1 MAKMDVFIDK
11 LARAVKEARKER
23 KLTQEK
29 LGEIIGCDGQT
40 IGQIERRQTNPEF
53 SLLTPL
59 IRELNLD
66 VVSIF

>member
-1 MAKMDVFIDK
+1 MDIFKDN
-11 LARAVKEARKER
+11 LAAAVKQARKER

-53 SLLTPL
+53 SLLVPL
-59 IRELNLD
+59 IC
-66 VVSIF
+66 